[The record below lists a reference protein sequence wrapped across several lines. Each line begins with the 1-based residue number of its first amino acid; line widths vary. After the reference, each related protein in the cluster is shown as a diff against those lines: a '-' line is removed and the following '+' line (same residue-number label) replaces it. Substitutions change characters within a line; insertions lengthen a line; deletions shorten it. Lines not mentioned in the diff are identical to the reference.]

1 MKAIKS
7 GNFYQISIGNLQL
20 NQTKSIAFLAS
31 IGKYI
36 KDSNLPFE
44 SHITWDDVETGKEN
58 ESSVFNS
65 TLYVVSIAEEKRTEI
80 NTAVVQKIADL
91 WEASMAYE
99 SLILNEQNQFDDASN
114 LYANNSM
121 KFSLIVDSLEDS
133 DIRKDR
139 FNSMQKKVAKQWQG
153 RSKRSS
159 YNFVKKMSM
168 SEPDL
173 RQRDAGSWNDEF

>member
-1 MKAIKS
+1 
-7 GNFYQISIGNLQL
+7 
-20 NQTKSIAFLAS
+20 
-31 IGKYI
+31 
-36 KDSNLPFE
+36 
-44 SHITWDDVETGKEN
+44 
-58 ESSVFNS
+58 
-65 TLYVVSIAEEKRTEI
+65 
-80 NTAVVQKIADL
+80 
-91 WEASMAYE
+91 MAYE
-99 SLILNEQNQFDDASN
+99 SLILNEQNQFNDASN
-114 LYANNSM
+114 LYADNSM

>member
-1 MKAIKS
+1 
-7 GNFYQISIGNLQL
+7 
-20 NQTKSIAFLAS
+20 
-31 IGKYI
+31 
-36 KDSNLPFE
+36 
-44 SHITWDDVETGKEN
+44 
-58 ESSVFNS
+58 
-65 TLYVVSIAEEKRTEI
+65 
-80 NTAVVQKIADL
+80 
-91 WEASMAYE
+91 
-99 SLILNEQNQFDDASN
+99 
-114 LYANNSM
+114 
-121 KFSLIVDSLEDS
+121 VDSLEDS